1 MINLVLVDDE
11 VNQINLIKDCIENYF
26 PQIRILGTANAVPE
40 AETLIRST
48 KPDLVFSDIDMPPYT
63 GFDLLQRFEKI
74 DFGVVFI
81 TGFDK
86 YAVRAFEVAAVD
98 YLVKPVT
105 PEDLQRAIKKFEVEA
120 ERKRSAEM
128 LQVLLHNHNISQKDE
143 MHIALPKFSGFDV
156 LKLKQVIHIRGEGN
170 YSRFFLTD
178 NTERLVTKQLGV
190 YEKALT
196 DFDFFRVHK
205 SNMVNLAHVKSVSHN
220 NGGEVIMS
228 NGNTI
233 EIARGRKEDFLLR
246 LKPI

>member
-1 MINLVLVDDE
+1 MINLVIVDDE
-11 VNQINLIKDCIENYF
+11 VNQINLIKDCIENFF
-26 PQIRILGTANAVPE
+26 PQIRILGTANSVQE

-98 YLVKPVT
+98 YLVKPVSQ
-105 PEDLQRAIKKFEVEA
+105 EDLQRSIKKFEVEA
-120 ERKRSAEM
+120 ELKRSAEM
-128 LQVLLHNHNISQKDE
+128 LQVLLHNHNVSQKDE

-196 DFDFFRVHK
+196 D
-205 SNMVNLAHVKSVSHN
+205 
-220 NGGEVIMS
+220 
-228 NGNTI
+228 
-233 EIARGRKEDFLLR
+233 
-246 LKPI
+246 

>member
-1 MINLVLVDDE
+1 MINLVIVDDE
-11 VNQINLIKDCIENYF
+11 VNQINLIKDCIENFF
-26 PQIRILGTANAVPE
+26 PQIRILGTANSVQE

-105 PEDLQRAIKKFEVEA
+105 PEFLQRAIKKFEVEA
-120 ERKRSAEM
+120 ERKKSAEL
-128 LQVLLHNHNISQKDE
+128 LQVLLHNHTIHQKDE

-156 LKLKQVIHIRGEGN
+156 IKLRQVIHIRGEGN
-170 YSRFFLTD
+170 YSRFFLSD

-190 YEKALT
+190 YEKALI
-196 DFDFFRVHK
+196 DFDFYRVHK
-205 SNMVNLAHVKSVSHN
+205 SNMVNLQHVKSVSHN
-220 NGGEVIMS
+220 NGGEVVMS
-228 NGNTI
+228 NGSVI
-233 EIARGRKEDFLLR
+233 EIARGRKEDFLLK
-246 LKPI
+246 LKPF